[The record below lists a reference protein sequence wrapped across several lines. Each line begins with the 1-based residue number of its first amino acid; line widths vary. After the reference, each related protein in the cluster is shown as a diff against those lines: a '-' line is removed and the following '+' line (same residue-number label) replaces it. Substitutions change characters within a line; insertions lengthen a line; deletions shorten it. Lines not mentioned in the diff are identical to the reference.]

1 MYTNYNPANKSSL
14 SFNGL
19 QIKRDAFSVIERVLK
34 QEQMDDFKKLRVSLA
49 EKEKVDTFI
58 VSTDNGTKLNATIYP
73 SWENLGLNIDTY
85 SYSYSQGIFE
95 TTMHFL
101 QQVCEKATI
110 MEQKLKEQSVV
121 SDGLKQLKSKFG
133 AKE

>member
-14 SFNGL
+14 PFNGL

-34 QEQMDDFKKLRVSLA
+34 QEQMDDFKKIIASFA
-49 EKEKVDTFI
+49 EKEKIDTCI
-58 VSTDNGTKLNATIYP
+58 VGANNGTTLNATIYP
-73 SWENLGLNIDTY
+73 HWKNLGLNTDTN
-85 SYSYSQGIFE
+85 SYSQGIFE

-101 QQVCEKATI
+101 QRVCEKANI
-110 MEQKLKEQSVV
+110 MEQKVKEQSVV